1 MEYILQLQGVTKNF
15 GGLAAVSNLSF
26 EVKPQEIFGFIGP
39 NGAGK
44 TTVFNLIMG
53 VFTPDS
59 GKIVFKNNDITG
71 WKTYKIVNEG
81 LARTFQLSRPFHKL
95 TVRENIQVAAASN
108 DVFTS
113 FSKKNS
119 DSKSA
124 KTVEAIAALVGL
136 KDKLK
141 ERPDALPQGD
151 LRRLEMAKALATQP
165 KLILLDE
172 PFAGLSISE
181 IEEISEFIQLLS
193 SEGYS
198 LVIID
203 HNMKGL
209 MKLVQRVLVISFGE
223 KLAEGI
229 PQDIVANEKVQTA
242 YLAGG

>member
-193 SEGYS
+193 SEGYT